1 MKSNFMKFHEIST
14 HPHPPTPPPG
24 AGAEA
29 HPGSQRMSVGTPPSP
44 PTVERMGEISL
55 TKDIHWYGGG
65 GGWGSHKK
73 LEGSHH
79 DLRVRD
85 PLFIVCL
92 SLGVP
97 VWRCAMYVNS
107 DKKVSNSLYSML
119 C

>member
-1 MKSNFMKFHEIST
+1 MKFQPIPT
-14 HPHPPTPPPG
+14 PPTPPPG

-29 HPGSQRMSVGTPPSP
+29 YPGSQRMSVGTPPSP

-55 TKDIHWYGGG
+55 TKDIGMEG

-85 PLFIVCL
+85 PPSLLFVCPWVCRCG
-92 SLGVP
+92 GV
-97 VWRCAMYVNS
+97 CALYVNS